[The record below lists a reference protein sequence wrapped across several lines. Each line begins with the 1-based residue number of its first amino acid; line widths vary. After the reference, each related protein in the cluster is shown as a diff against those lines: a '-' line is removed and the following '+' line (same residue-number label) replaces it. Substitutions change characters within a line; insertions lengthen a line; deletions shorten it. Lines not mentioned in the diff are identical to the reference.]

1 MSRSILYKTDK
12 GEWRWVRRAVNGEV
26 IAASTESYKR
36 KANAIKNYLTVSNE
50 DAPPLV
56 EETEE

>member
-1 MSRSILYKTDK
+1 MSRSTLYKDDK
-12 GEWRWVRRAVNGEV
+12 GEWRWVRKAVNGEV

-36 KANAIKNYLTVSNE
+36 KTNAIKNYLMVSNE